1 MERMRFTVSIARG
14 ARIFIEI
21 AEALAS
27 ALAELGHDVR
37 TGVLLPD
44 RRNIVLAV
52 NDLSIDEFATL
63 PPGSILY
70 NMEQLAGMEGGLA
83 YVERCR
89 TVRDVEWWDYSIG
102 NMHYLA
108 RHGVPLAAR
117 WVPLGFAEPLNRI
130 RNAPEPDIDVLF
142 VGLIT
147 PRRRPVLELLQRH
160 CRCMIVQGKFGEER
174 DALIARSKIVLNI
187 HSMNSHI
194 LEIVRV
200 LYLVANGKAVVS
212 ERNPTTE
219 VAPWLE
225 RAIATAP
232 YERLALECLK
242 LLADEP
248 RRRALA
254 DAALGHARAAPMTEV
269 LAAVL
274 RRGPPGPEAAR
285 ISDKHRPLPPV
296 RPRSAGAMRPAAA
309 TPPQGRASAPV
320 PAPGPDRLRHRS

>member
-1 MERMRFTVSIARG
+1 MRFTVSIAQS
-14 ARIFIEI
+14 AEYFIEV
-21 AEALAS
+21 AQTLVS
-27 ALAELGHDVR
+27 ALTELGYEVR
-37 TGVLLPD
+37 TGKTPPGY
-44 RRNIVLAV
+44 RNIILGTYRLTAA
-52 NDLSIDEFATL
+52 EAATL
-63 PPGSILY
+63 PPGCIIY
-70 NMEQLAGMEGGLA
+70 NLEQLSGIPDALE
-83 YVERCR
+83 YVDRFR
-89 TVRDVEWWDYSIG
+89 PLRGAEWWDYSVG
-102 NMHYLA
+102 NLRFLA
-108 RHGVPLAAR
+108 RHGAPAPTR
-117 WVPLGFAEPLNRI
+117 WVPLGFSPALARI
-130 RNAPEPDIDVLF
+130 RNAAAPDIDVLF
-142 VGLIT
+142 YGGFS
-147 PRRRPVLELLQRH
+147 PRRLRVLEMLHRH
-160 CRCMIVQGKFGEER
+160 CRCVVSNKFGAER

-187 HSMNSHI
+187 HSTNAHI

-274 RRGPPGPEAAR
+274 HHGPPGPAAAR
-285 ISDKHRPLPPV
+285 VSDKHRPLPPA
-296 RPRSAGAMRPAAA
+296 RPRSAAAIPPAAA
-309 TPPQGRASAPV
+309 APPPDRASAPV
-320 PAPGPDRLRHRS
+320 PAPRLDQLLHSS